1 MREGSQ
7 GWGSKTMNIIM
18 SASISVYIHVLSTG
32 LVRPQRREGVHVL
45 WERGVEVMSE

>member
-7 GWGSKTMNIIM
+7 GWGSKAMNIII
-18 SASISVYIHVLSTG
+18 SASISVYIHALSTG
-32 LVRPQRREGVHVL
+32 SVRPQRREGVRVL